1 MVDTVLGALWWVITL
16 PIRLLFRV
24 VELLGRLTAF
34 VLGFVMMVVGV
45 ALGASPLFFVGIP
58 MFVVGL
64 LITLRALE

>member
-1 MVDTVLGALWWVITL
+1 MGRTLLGAFWWVITL
-16 PIRLLFRV
+16 PIRLLFRL

-34 VLGFVMMVVGV
+34 VLGFIMMVVGV